1 MRSGPVQAGYKKSFS
16 RSVEMNV
23 VFGFL
28 RPAVALMNRLTFARK
43 IGLIGFLFSVPVAVL
58 AVLLVNKFN
67 GEIAFAAAER
77 SGLEVVRPARAALQS
92 LQAHR
97 GTSQLVIGG
106 DSAAQGRLDELAGKI
121 EQAFAAID
129 TLDKT
134 YGVDFKT
141 QAAWSEL
148 RAAWG
153 KLKAENR
160 GLNADESFA
169 RHSVLVEKLTAFMT
183 ATADGSNLSL
193 DPDMD
198 TYYLMDA
205 IVFRVPSLAESVA
218 RMRGLGAEIGVRKDI
233 KAEERVEFAVLG
245 KLAEIDSGN
254 LQGSVAKVFGY
265 NAASKAALESKV
277 KSALES
283 VETFRADVQNKVVKA
298 EKISYDPK
306 SYFAAG
312 TSAVN
317 SLYLIFDAAGEGLDG
332 LLQAR
337 ISRIRGMR
345 DQVIAGVSVVFSVV
359 LYLFFGF
366 TVGMRKSLKG
376 ILEGTERMAIGNL
389 ATEVNLE
396 TRDELRDICTAVN
409 KVMETVNG
417 FAAAQVKMSELHEA
431 GTISYR
437 IAADNYP
444 GTYGQLATVTNNLVA
459 AHIAV
464 KMRVVDVVSE
474 YAKGNLTIDMDRLP
488 GEKAAIT
495 EAIDA
500 VKKQLLGINGEIKA
514 LVDAASAGEFGM
526 RGHEENYQH
535 TFREMI
541 VGLNKLMQTCQ
552 TGLEEVSLVMGR
564 VAQGDLT
571 ARMEGNYQGA
581 FERIKLD
588 TNATVE
594 QLTAIVGEIRQATET
609 INTAAKEIA
618 MGNTDLSQRT
628 EEQASSLQQTASS
641 MEEITSTV
649 KQNAD
654 NARQANQLAES
665 ASQIAV
671 KGGAVV
677 GQVVGTMEAI
687 TSSSKKIVDIIS
699 VIDGIAFQTN
709 ILALNAAV
717 EAARAG
723 EQGRGFAVVATEV
736 RNLAQR
742 SANAAKEI
750 KGLIGD
756 SVEKV
761 EVGSKL
767 VADAGT
773 TMDEVVKS
781 VKRVTDI
788 MAEITAASVEQSA
801 GIEQVNQAVAQMD
814 KVTQQNAAL
823 VEQAASAAGSM
834 EEQASGLTRTVG
846 VFQLAGGGGTV
857 SRASVPARN
866 TLRAPKR
873 EARPRAAI
881 GNRSTPTS
889 EDEWEEF

>member
-1 MRSGPVQAGYKKSFS
+1 
-16 RSVEMNV
+16 MNV

-58 AVLLVNKFN
+58 AILLVNKFN
-67 GEIAFAAAER
+67 GEIAFAASER
-77 SGLEVVRPARAALQS
+77 SGLEVIRPARLALQS

-97 GTSQLVIGG
+97 GTSQLAIGG

-129 TLDKT
+129 TLDKAS
-134 YGVDFKT
+134 GADFKT
-141 QAAWSEL
+141 QAAWAEL
-148 RAAWG
+148 RGAWG

-160 GLNADESFA
+160 GLKAEESFA

-193 DPDMD
+193 DPDLD

-205 IVFRVPSLAESVA
+205 IVFRVPSLVESVA

-233 KAEERVEFAVLG
+233 KADERVEFAVLG
-245 KLAEIDSGN
+245 KMAEIDLGN
-254 LQGSVAKVFGY
+254 LQGSLAKVFGY
-265 NAASKAALESKV
+265 NAASKAALEPKV
-277 KSALES
+277 KSAIES
-283 VETFRADVQNKVVKA
+283 VEIFRTDVQNKVVKA
-298 EKISYDPK
+298 EKVDFDPK
-306 SYFAAG
+306 TYFATG
-312 TSAVN
+312 TTAVN
-317 SLYLIFDAAGEGLDG
+317 SLYAIFDIAEADLDG

-337 ISRIRGMR
+337 IKRTQSSRNE
-345 DQVIAGVSVVFSVV
+345 VIAGVAVVFSVV

-366 TVGMRKSLKG
+366 MVSVRKTL
-376 ILEGTERMAIGNL
+376 TEIRDGAGRIADGDL
-389 ATEVNLE
+389 STEVKLE
-396 TRDELRDICTAVN
+396 TRDELRDIGAGVN
-409 KVMETVNG
+409 QVMRTVNG
-417 FAAAQVKMSELHEA
+417 FAAAQMEMSQQHEA
-431 GTISYR
+431 GTISHRMDATQFAGAYGEL
-437 IAADNYP
+437 AAKVND
-444 GTYGQLATVTNNLVA
+444 LVA
-459 AHIAV
+459 AHIGV
-464 KMRVVDVVSE
+464 KMRVVEVVSE
-474 YAKGNLTIDMDRLP
+474 YAKGNLTIDMDKLP

-495 EAIDA
+495 DA
-500 VKKQLLGINGEIKA
+500 VDGVKRQLLGINGEIKA
-514 LVDAASAGEFGM
+514 LVDAAAAGEFGV
-526 RGHEENYQH
+526 RGHDENYQH
-535 TFREMI
+535 TFREM
-541 VGLNKLMQTCQ
+541 VAGLNNLMQTCQ
-552 TGLEEVSLVMGR
+552 RGLEEVSLVMGR

-571 ARMEGNYQGA
+571 ARMEGDYQGA
-581 FERIKLD
+581 FDRIKQD

-594 QLTAIVGEIRQATET
+594 QLTAIVGDIRQATET

-654 NARQANQLAES
+654 NARQANKLAES

-761 EVGSKL
+761 EDGSKL
-767 VADAGT
+767 VADAGA
-773 TMDEVVKS
+773 TMEEVVKS

-823 VEQAASAAGSM
+823 VEQAAAAAESM
-834 EEQASGLTRTVG
+834 EEQASGLSRTVG
-846 VFQLAGGGGTV
+846 VFQLSAG
-857 SRASVPARN
+857 RLALPQAAVPAHSA
-866 TLRAPKR
+866 LPKPKR
-873 EARPRAAI
+873 EAKPRVLA
-881 GNRSTPTS
+881 GSKTTTVS
-889 EDEWEEF
+889 DDDWEEF

>member
-1 MRSGPVQAGYKKSFS
+1 
-16 RSVEMNV
+16 MNV

-28 RPAVALMNRLTFARK
+28 RPAVALMNRLTFAKK
-43 IGLIGFLFSVPVAVL
+43 IGLIGFLFSAPVAVL

-77 SGLEVVRPARAALQS
+77 TGLEVVRPARAALQS

-97 GTSQLVIGG
+97 GTSQLLIGG
-106 DSAAQGRLDELAGKI
+106 DATAQGRLDELAGKI

-134 YGVDFKT
+134 YGADFKT
-141 QAAWSEL
+141 QAAWAEL
-148 RAAWG
+148 RASWG

-160 GLNADESFA
+160 GLKADESFA
-169 RHSVLVEKLTAFMT
+169 RHSVLVEKLTAYMT

-193 DPDMD
+193 DPDLD

-205 IVFRVPSLAESVA
+205 IVFRVPSLVESVA
-218 RMRGLGAEIGVRKDI
+218 RMRGLGAEIGVRKGI

-245 KLAEIDSGN
+245 KMAEIDLGN
-254 LQGSVAKVFGY
+254 LQGSLAKVFGA
-265 NAASKAALESKV
+265 NAASKVALEPKV
-277 KSALES
+277 KSAIES
-283 VETFRADVQNKVVKA
+283 VEIFRTDVQNKVVKT
-298 EKISYDPK
+298 EKVEFDPK
-306 SYFAAG
+306 AYFSTG
-312 TSAVN
+312 TTAVN
-317 SLYLIFDAAGEGLDG
+317 SLYSIFDIAEADLDG

-337 ISRIRGMR
+337 IKRTQSSR
-345 DQVIAGVSVVFSVV
+345 DEVLAGVAVIFSVV

-366 TVGMRKSLKG
+366 MVSVRKTLADIRDGANRIASG
-376 ILEGTERMAIGNL
+376 DL

-396 TRDELRDICTAVN
+396 TRDELRDIGAGVN
-409 KVMETVNG
+409 QVMRTVNG
-417 FAAAQVKMSELHEA
+417 FAAAQLEMSQRHEA
-431 GTISYR
+431 GTISHR
-437 IAADNYP
+437 MDTTQFAGA
-444 GTYGQLATVTNNLVA
+444 YGDLAVSVNELVA
-459 AHIAV
+459 RHIGINQ
-464 KMRVVDVVSE
+464 KVVQVVGE
-474 YAKGNLTIDMDRLP
+474 YASGDLHADIDRLP
-488 GEKAAIT
+488 GEMAATTAAI
-495 EAIDA
+495 DG
-500 VKKQLLGINGEIKA
+500 VKRQLLAINGEIKT
-514 LVDAASAGEFGM
+514 LVDAASAGEFGV
-526 RGHEENYQH
+526 RGHDENYQH

-541 VGLNKLMQTCQ
+541 VGLNKLMDTCQ

-594 QLTAIVGEIRQATET
+594 QLTAIVGDIRQATET

-665 ASQIAV
+665 ASRIAV

-773 TMDEVVKS
+773 TMEEVVKS

-788 MAEITAASVEQSA
+788 MAEITAASVEQSS

-823 VEQAASAAGSM
+823 VEQAAAAAESM

-846 VFQLAGGGGTV
+846 VFQLAGGGSAV
-857 SRASVPARN
+857 SPASVPARN
-866 TLRAPKR
+866 ALPAPKR
-873 EARPRAAI
+873 EAKPRAAV
-881 GNRSTPTS
+881 GNKSTTAS

>member
-1 MRSGPVQAGYKKSFS
+1 
-16 RSVEMNV
+16 MNV
-23 VFGFL
+23 HNVFL
-28 RPAVALMNRLTFARK
+28 SPAVQLMNRLSFAKK
-43 IGLIGFLFSVPVAVL
+43 IALIGFLFSVPIVAL
-58 AVLLVNKFN
+58 AVILVGKFN
-67 GEIAFAAAER
+67 SEIAFAALER
-77 SGLEVVRPARAALQS
+77 SGLEVIRPARAALQAV
-92 LQAHR
+92 QAHR
-97 GTSQLVIGG
+97 GTSQLAFAG
-106 DSAAQGRLDELAGKI
+106 DAKATARLEELAGRI
-121 EQAFAAID
+121 DQAFSSLDA
-129 TLDKT
+129 LDKV

-141 QAAWSEL
+141 QAAWAEL
-148 RAAWG
+148 HAAWG
-153 KLKAENR
+153 KLKVENR
-160 GLNADESFA
+160 GLKAQDSFS
-169 RHSVLVEKLTAFMT
+169 RHSDIVDKLTAFMT
-183 ATADGSNLSL
+183 AVADGSNLSL
-193 DPDMD
+193 DPDLD

-205 IVFRVPSLAESVA
+205 TIFRIPSLVEGVA
-218 RMRGLGAEIGVRKDI
+218 RMRGLGAEIGGRKEIRTEDRI
-233 KAEERVEFAVLG
+233 AFAVLDKTTEG
-245 KLAEIDSGN
+245 DFGN
-254 LQGSVAKVFGY
+254 LQAGLTKVFGY
-265 NAASKAALESKV
+265 NAASKATLEPQVNAAMAKV
-277 KSALES
+277 AA
-283 VETFRADVQNKVVKA
+283 FREIVLTNIIKADKVA
-298 EKISYDPK
+298 FDPK
-306 SYFAAG
+306 AYFASG
-312 TSAVN
+312 TAAVD
-317 SLYLIFDAAGEGLDG
+317 SLYAIFDAAQADLDS
-332 LLQAR
+332 LLEAR
-337 ISRIRGMR
+337 MARTAGMR
-345 DQVIAGVSVVFSVV
+345 DRILGGIFVVIAIV

-366 TVGMRKSLKG
+366 MLSVGKSLADIKAAAG
-376 ILEGTERMAIGNL
+376 RIASGDLER
-389 ATEVNLE
+389 EVGLE
-396 TRDELRDICTAVN
+396 TRDELRDIGEAVN
-409 KVMETVNG
+409 QVMQTVNG
-417 FAAAQVKMSELHEA
+417 FAAATMEMNQRHDA

-437 IAADNYP
+437 MDASQFPGAYGDLAAKVNE
-444 GTYGQLATVTNNLVA
+444 LVA
-459 AHIAV
+459 QHIRMNAH
-464 KMRVVDVVSE
+464 VVQVVAE
-474 YAKGNLTIDMDRLP
+474 YAKGNLAADIDRLP

-500 VKKQLLGINGEIKA
+500 VKQQLLGINGEIKT
-514 LVDAASAGEFGM
+514 LVEAAAAGEFGV
-526 RGHEENYQH
+526 RGHDENYEH
-535 TFREMI
+535 TFREM
-541 VGLNKLMQTCQ
+541 VAGLNRLMETCQ
-552 TGLEEVSLVMGR
+552 GGLEEVSLVMGR

-581 FERIKLD
+581 FERIKQD

-594 QLTAIVGEIRQATET
+594 KLTAIVGDIRQTTDT

-823 VEQAASAAGSM
+823 VEEAAAAAESM
-834 EEQASGLTRTVG
+834 EEQAGGLSRTVG
-846 VFQLAGGGGTV
+846 VFRLEVGSDTQASPASPAPAVQKAAEPAPLLDKAP
-857 SRASVPARN
+857 SRQQRKHSQS
-866 TLRAPKR
+866 
-873 EARPRAAI
+873 AAEQQI
-881 GNRSTPTS
+881 VGEWS
-889 EDEWEEF
+889 EF